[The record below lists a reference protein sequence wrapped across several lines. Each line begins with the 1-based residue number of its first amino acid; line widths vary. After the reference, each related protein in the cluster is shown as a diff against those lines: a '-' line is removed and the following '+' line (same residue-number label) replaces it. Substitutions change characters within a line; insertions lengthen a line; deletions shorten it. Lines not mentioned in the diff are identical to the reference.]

1 MTSMQLSS
9 IVLIVILVIGLLAL
23 IWLLDDD
30 EIPSPFDSDDWGG
43 AE

>member
-23 IWLLDDD
+23 ARLLDDD
-30 EIPSPFDSDDWGG
+30 IAPFDPDDWGG

>member
-23 IWLLDDD
+23 ARLLDDG
-30 EIPSPFDSDDWGG
+30 IPPFDPDDWGG